1 MIATPFELDDTV
13 VSDIKITIGSE
24 SIETFND
31 KSRIV
36 KVILEPISKVH
47 IFIFL
52 LHIHSPKFPSH
63 TSPCLLDFVTDG
75 FGVGVVI
82 EVNARWKV
90 TYPRFPKASNVVDS
104 IFFLGEGKV
113 EHMVDGCR
121 SHDFYNKN
129 INNRRFKFY
138 L

>member
-13 VSDIKITIGSE
+13 CVKITIGSE
-24 SIETFND
+24 SFETFND

-75 FGVGVVI
+75 LGVGVVI

-90 TYPRFPKASNVVDS
+90 TYPMFPKASNVVDS
-104 IFFLGEGKV
+104 IFFLGEGEV
-113 EHMVDGCR
+113 EHMVDR
-121 SHDFYNKN
+121 HDFYNKN
-129 INNRRFKFY
+129 INNRRFNFY

>member
-1 MIATPFELDDTV
+1 MIATPFELNDA
-13 VSDIKITIGSE
+13 VSAVKVTIGGKSF
-24 SIETFND
+24 ETFND

-36 KVILEPISKVH
+36 KVVLETISKLH

-75 FGVGVVI
+75 HGVGVVI
-82 EVNARWKV
+82 EVNARCKV
-90 TYPRFPKASNVVDS
+90 ADAWFPKASDVVDS
-104 IFFLGEGKV
+104 IFFLGEGEVK
-113 EHMVDGCR
+113 HLVDG
-121 SHDFYNKN
+121 HGFYNKN
-129 INNRRFKFY
+129 INRRFNFY

>member
-1 MIATPFELDDTV
+1 MIATPFELDDAV
-13 VSDIKITIGSE
+13 VSNIKITIGGE
-24 SIETFND
+24 SFETFND

-36 KVILEPISKVH
+36 KVILETISKVH

-75 FGVGVVI
+75 LGVGVMV
-82 EVNARWKV
+82 EVNARCKV
-90 TYPRFPKASNVVDS
+90 TYPRFPKASNVLDS
-104 IFFLGEGKV
+104 NFFLWREGKV
-113 EHMVDGCR
+113 EHMVDR
-121 SHDFYNKN
+121 HDFYNKN
-129 INNRRFKFY
+129 INNHRFNFY